1 MITRV
6 AIAALV
12 GSVVMFG
19 LGFLIY
25 GVLLDSYMRGSMT
38 PEAAKAMKE
47 MPNLVGL
54 FISNLAFSWMY
65 AFVFERWAG
74 IKTFVSGLIAGILI
88 VVPIAIGF
96 DLNMFSTM
104 NLTSGFTPI
113 IVDVLA
119 VTVLSAISAGVIGQV
134 LGMLNKNKASD

>member
-38 PEAAKAMKE
+38 PEAAKTMKE
-47 MPNLVGL
+47 MPNLFGL
-54 FISNLAFSWMY
+54 FVSNLAFSWMY